1 MLEKSLLDVHT
12 KLKIHFYQE
21 MFKRLNSRETSLS
34 TVETFCVE
42 VIHALGEPTV
52 AQFSKFINVSSPNAT
67 YKVNSL
73 IKKGYIERI
82 RSTVD
87 KREYHLRVTDKYWN
101 YYALSSNY
109 VDEVVR
115 RARERFE
122 PKTVEELDTFLTI
135 MSEELMNDVPIS
147 LAVPKKKSEETS

>member
-42 VIHALGEPTV
+42 VIYALGEPTI
-52 AQFSKFINVSSPNAT
+52 AQFAKFINVSSPNAT

-73 IKKGYIERI
+73 IKKGYITRT
-82 RSTVD
+82 RSKID
-87 KREYHLRVTDKYWN
+87 KREYHLKVTDKFMN
-101 YYALSSNY
+101 YYALSSDY

-115 RARERFE
+115 RARKRFGA
-122 PKTVEELDTFLTI
+122 KVIKDFDSFLTTV
-135 MSEELMNDVPIS
+135 SEELMDDVPIP
-147 LAVPKKKSEETS
+147 AYTEEDNEK

>member
-1 MLEKSLLDVHT
+1 MLEKSLLEVHT

-21 MFKRLNSRETSLS
+21 MFKRLHSRETSLS

-42 VIHALGEPTV
+42 VIYALGEPTV
-52 AQFSKFINVSSPNAT
+52 AKFAKFINVSSPNAT

-73 IKKGYIERI
+73 IKKGYIEKI
-82 RSTVD
+82 RSETD
-87 KREYHLRVTDKYWN
+87 KREYHLRVTEKFRN
-101 YYALSSNY
+101 YYALSSDY
-109 VDEVVR
+109 VDEVVK

-122 PKTVEELDTFLTI
+122 PKTIDELDKFLSI

-147 LAVPKKKSEETS
+147 LELPDET